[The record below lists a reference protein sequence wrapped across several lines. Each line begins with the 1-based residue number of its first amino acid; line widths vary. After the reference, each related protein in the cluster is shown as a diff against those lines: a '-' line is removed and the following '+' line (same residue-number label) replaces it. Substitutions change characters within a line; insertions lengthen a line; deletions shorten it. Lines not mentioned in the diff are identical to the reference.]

1 MFDYD
6 VSVLEEFR
14 FESIYDL
21 FAIIAQ
27 VYSTKEINSNNLG
40 FDYYKYTTYLGDTK
54 NKEIMEMI
62 QKIQSLITDI
72 YMNSGEYQEVKL
84 KITNT
89 PNQKGSVLNNILRLH
104 YNSLFE
110 KQKNIIENTT
120 LNTDNIYQKKF
131 VSNSMTA
138 DISSSIDPD
147 FLNECFFYITESP
160 IAYTA
165 FYRRLR
171 TNLDQQ
177 NIIAL
182 ESIVSSTCFP
192 LKLRIAF
199 KKGSARQKK
208 YTPIFNEIDTLQEQL
223 FCFFGIEGINP
234 NKFSTHVL
242 GAANKTNI
250 FRQIKLGSL
259 SYSNFITILNAL
271 EAKIEIVLTDEIIDK
286 YKKYKL
292 IIKNT
297 LLLYANSLK
306 TDHIDPCNIR
316 EVEINGLQSTLEND
330 IIKKHPELQL
340 VDYFIQLEGLRKK
353 CEMNTEN
360 KKEVD

>member
-6 VSVLEEFR
+6 VSVLEEFS

-27 VYSTKEINSNNLG
+27 VYTTKEINSNNLS
-40 FDYYKYTTYLGDTK
+40 FDYCEKTTYLGDTK

-72 YMNSGEYQEVKL
+72 YINNGEYQEVKL

-89 PNQKGSVLNNILRLH
+89 PNQKGSILNNILRLH

-110 KQKNIIENTT
+110 KKKSIIENAA
-120 LNTDNIYQKKF
+120 LNTNNIYQKKF
-131 VSNSMTA
+131 ASNSMTT

-147 FLNECFFYITESP
+147 FLNECFFYISESP
-160 IAYTA
+160 IAYTS

-171 TNLDQQ
+171 TNLDRQ
-177 NIIAL
+177 NVIAL

-208 YTPIFNEIDTLQEQL
+208 YTPIFNEIDTLQDQL

-234 NKFSTHVL
+234 NKFSTYVL
-242 GAANKTNI
+242 KAANKTNI

-259 SYSNFITILNAL
+259 SYKNFMTILDAL
-271 EAKIEIVLTDEIIDK
+271 DAKIEIVLTDEIIDR
-286 YKKYKL
+286 YKKYQS

-297 LLLYANSLK
+297 ISLYTNSLK
-306 TDHIDPCNIR
+306 TSHIESYNIR
-316 EVEINGLQSTLEND
+316 ETEINDLQLTLKKD
-330 IIKKHPELQL
+330 IIKKEPELQL
-340 VDYFIQLEGLRKK
+340 ANYFIQLEELRKK
-353 CEMNTEN
+353 REKNMES